1 MDVSIVIVSWNT
13 RDDLRAAVDSCFRYS
28 DGLDIEV
35 IVVDNGSTDLSAE
48 MLRTDFPQVCLIQN
62 QHNAGYTVA
71 CNQAVADATG
81 RYYLMLNSDA
91 ALTAGCLREL
101 VTLMDRNPDIAAA
114 SPRLQFPDGSNQYAA
129 GIFPRLSVHILPA
142 ATIRSI
148 ELAATDRFEQ
158 PGDCYDVDYVFGA
171 CNIVRA
177 TVVAE
182 VGPMDERIF
191 MWYDDA
197 DWQKRMADAG
207 YRRVIVTNALC
218 THKVG
223 TSYQALSDI
232 RKNLRNSMSE
242 FTYFRIHYGRPAT
255 LLLWSVRVLYS
266 LAKTLLF
273 GMASLLTFG
282 RSQRLAAAFRLA
294 RARLNFH
301 LKYAA
306 NILWRE
312 PQPYRAEDVT

>member
-1 MDVSIVIVSWNT
+1 MDVSIIIVSWNT

-28 DGLDIEV
+28 DGLDSEV
-35 IVVDNGSTDLSAE
+35 IVVDNGSTDGSVE
-48 MLRTDFPQVCLIQN
+48 MLCADFPEVNVISNERNL
-62 QHNAGYTVA
+62 GYTVA
-71 CNQAVADATG
+71 CNQGMAHGSG

-101 VTLMDRNPDIAAA
+101 VTFMDLHPDIASA
-114 SPRLQFPDGSNQYAA
+114 SPRLQFPDGSRQYAA

-142 ATIRSI
+142 ATIRKI
-148 ELAATDRFEQ
+148 ELAATDRFER
-158 PGDCYDVDYVFGA
+158 PAESYDVDYVFGA

-207 YRRVIVTNALC
+207 YRRVIFTNALC

-223 TSYQALSDI
+223 TSYQALSAI
-232 RKNLRNSMSE
+232 RRNLRNSMSE
-242 FTYFRIHYGRPAT
+242 FAYFRIHHGKLAT
-255 LLLWSVRVLYS
+255 LLLWSVRFIYS
-266 LAKTLLF
+266 LAKTLFF
-273 GMASLLTFG
+273 GTAWLLTLG
-282 RSQRLAAAFRLA
+282 RNSRVSAAFRLA
-294 RARLNFH
+294 RARLRFH
-301 LKYAA
+301 VKYAA

-312 PQPYRAEDVT
+312 PQPYRADDVT